1 MFNETTFVI
10 LAATAAIG
18 YSISFIFG
26 IAKRQRPAIGVFIA
40 AWVLNLLTIIGNYVV
55 CGHPPFGNMVHV
67 LVFLSLCF
75 LPLHLVVRKRFD
87 LDWTLPHF
95 AFASLFP
102 LIGTF
107 FMERNLAWQR
117 VPALQS
123 PWFVPHVLSYMVSY
137 ATAAVAFLLMLTS
150 LCTRNEELKLKRHN
164 AARSVI
170 RIALPL
176 MTFGLWSGAL
186 WAEEAW
192 GIYWSWD
199 PKETW
204 ALITWCLYLASLH
217 AYYRPDGRKRAVW
230 THLLAFSALVVTFL
244 VVNLLPKFGNTLHS
258 YAK

>member
-18 YSISFIFG
+18 YGISFIFG

-150 LCTRNEELKLKRHN
+150 LCTHDEELKLKRHN

-170 RIALPL
+170 HIALPL

-186 WAEEAW
+186 WAEE
-192 GIYWSWD
+192 GD
-199 PKETW
+199 
-204 ALITWCLYLASLH
+204 H
-217 AYYRPDGRKRAVW
+217 VPDEQTGEKQ
-230 THLLAFSALVVTFL
+230 
-244 VVNLLPKFGNTLHS
+244 G
-258 YAK
+258 